1 MKLTSAAVLLVLL
14 LPAGCG
20 GDDSSFTDGYNK
32 AVEPLRQ
39 LGQGMGT
46 RPREFARLAASTRQ
60 TRKNLAKLDPPDD
73 AKDEFNALLARL
85 DEVTADLDAVAKSG
99 RTGNVVKQR
108 QAAEDLVKSSTAVER
123 AETALKQAVEG

>member
-32 AVEPLRQ
+32 AVRPLSR
-39 LGQGMGT
+39 LGEGMGSS
-46 RPREFARLAASTRQ
+46 PREFARLAKRTRQ
-60 TRKNLAKLDPPDD
+60 TRDNLAKLDPPDD

-85 DEVTADLDAVAKSG
+85 GEVTADLDAVAKTSRNG
-99 RTGNVVKQR
+99 DVVKQR
-108 QAAEDLVKSSTAVER
+108 QAAADLVKSSTAVER
-123 AETALKQAVEG
+123 AETALKQALDG